1 MAEIETFIL
10 LPWQLIYRSNHTQ
23 KLLFKSTVTSIP
35 NQTAE
40 IWKYPSV
47 AMVTCFQ
54 KQKKYEG
61 KLSSKFLVSR
71 VKDIDMMQIF

>member
-10 LPWQLIYRSNHTQ
+10 LPWQLIYPSNHTQ

-47 AMVTCFQ
+47 
-54 KQKKYEG
+54 
-61 KLSSKFLVSR
+61 LSSKFFVSR
-71 VKDIDMMQIF
+71 VKDIDMMRIL